1 MHRACSSSWIISKTS
16 EVARSARATP
26 DWPPFAPLCTVEIH
40 GPRTETVLGQR
51 IGWTRRVYLHQS
63 LWPTLEPIRSGKAIA
78 PGGQTSRLR
87 LSLSARS
94 AYFPPHLSSHHRHA
108 PAASQGG
115 YYRDRPLAGPRN
127 ILDHSPVRRVGS
139 KNERSVLEEI
149 TGATFCAGSIQALRQ
164 PVSLL
169 GRTLSAQYY
178 ADMARSKTQQ
188 NQPFSVPCPHN
199 PHVRISCLLFTP
211 SFASRA
217 SVEFGNISAPF
228 PHRFLHLS
236 GKSPLTIKHLRKKL
250 HHRLLAS
257 THFSAKHLSA
267 INKFVL
273 R

>member
-94 AYFPPHLSSHHRHA
+94 AYFPTHLSSHHRHA

-139 KNERSVLEEI
+139 KNERAVLEEI
-149 TGATFCAGSIQALRQ
+149 TGATFCAGSIQTLRQ
-164 PVSLL
+164 PVSLF
-169 GRTLSAQYY
+169 GRTLKCSILCGPGLLKNSIKSTFLCPMSA
-178 ADMARSKTQQ
+178 
-188 NQPFSVPCPHN
+188 
-199 PHVRISCLLFTP
+199 
-211 SFASRA
+211 
-217 SVEFGNISAPF
+217 
-228 PHRFLHLS
+228 
-236 GKSPLTIKHLRKKL
+236 
-250 HHRLLAS
+250 
-257 THFSAKHLSA
+257 
-267 INKFVL
+267 
-273 R
+273 